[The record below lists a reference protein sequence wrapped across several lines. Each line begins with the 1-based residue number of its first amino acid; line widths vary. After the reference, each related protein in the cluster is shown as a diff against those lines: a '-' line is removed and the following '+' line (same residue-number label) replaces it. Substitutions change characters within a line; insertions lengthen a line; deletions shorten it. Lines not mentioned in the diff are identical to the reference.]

1 MACSGSGIRE
11 LAWWSSITTAT
22 SGGNAGIMDPR
33 SVERRV
39 PDLVLRASRAE
50 ERLPWPAAVIV
61 IAALAAVI
69 WGGLALMIGLLLT

>member
-1 MACSGSGIRE
+1 
-11 LAWWSSITTAT
+11 
-22 SGGNAGIMDPR
+22 MDPR